1 MKKFIGRLFWI
12 IVILLMCLWTFEFYR
27 IRNGLDP
34 MFTYKEDV
42 KVYPDGVTT
51 VKYGIGYKV
60 YDYNRTDLLGVEFV
74 SMFAKERTNGLET
87 PKVENN
93 IDTNEEVPQE

>member
-34 MFTYKEDV
+34 MFTYKEEV
-42 KVYPDGVTT
+42 KVYHDGITK
-51 VKYGIGYKV
+51 VKYGIGYKI
-60 YDYNRTDLLGVEFV
+60 YDYERTDLFGVEFV
-74 SMFAKERTNGLET
+74 SMFAKERTNGLEN
-87 PKVENN
+87 PKVEDN
-93 IDTNEEVPQE
+93 IDPNEEAPQE